1 MKSSLPGSAVGLAV
15 LALLGVLAFATHA
28 GHGVFA
34 HVVTDLGHADRGWL
48 VVAGVGFLLASV
60 CSAAAWRSGLLA
72 CGAKVGPTQA
82 TARYAVGSLVNT
94 FAPAH
99 LGGAVRLGLLA
110 QTLPGPDRL
119 WQAGGVA
126 FTVGAMRACASAG
139 LIAAAALATPLPLW
153 PAPVLAAAAAEQ
165 ERSRSRLRGYA
176 RGRLSSLLHEVGM

>member
-1 MKSSLPGSAVGLAV
+1 ASTDPVHAVRGR
-15 LALLGVLAFATHA
+15 
-28 GHGVFA
+28 
-34 HVVTDLGHADRGWL
+34 RGW
-48 VVAGVGFLLASV
+48 AGAGFLLASV

-126 FTVGAMRACASAG
+126 FTVGAMRFCASAG

-153 PAPVLAAAAAEQ
+153 PAPVLALAAAGAVLL
-165 ERSRSRLRGYA
+165 SSRLRRYA
-176 RGRLSSLLHEVGM
+176 RGRFSRLLHVVGMLIRSRRDALH